1 MNTKAKVL
9 KPTVDY
15 RSLRDD
21 PQQLTTKVENELST
35 IIEKYDNRLN
45 EQIVKVMREC
55 SLFIHDDD
63 TLKEG

>member
-1 MNTKAKVL
+1 MNTKGKVL

-55 SLFIHDDD
+55 SLFIPNNRVN
-63 TLKEG
+63 